1 MGNNQFSAPTTELRT
16 GFHSMQDHLE
26 KLNAKAMSLRSTALS
41 KVGMTPEDLAKL
53 NMLPLITGIAGV
65 FVIIIMWGA
74 VVTPAWVQGTAL
86 HLGQP
91 LEAHLSLTDVQFG
104 AKGELSSVV
113 CLVSATEKSCS
124 LGWMCKEAS
133 EDSNTFADKV
143 TMKSTP
149 RATWCQA
156 QAAGKWALTMIWLG
170 FIPGI
175 VATVMTLFYAA
186 KQIEVVGNQ
195 FAKVEKMGFTDRLQK
210 YIVSGCWA
218 GYWVFMFF
226 AMTSYAAA
234 IPDNL
239 GWGSTNLESSFG
251 LLRFAF
257 FLVSIF
263 AALLVASFF
272 DLWHTDNV
280 VEAWAEFTQTDL
292 FTAKKA
298 LYLLLMFQMALY
310 LLYTIIAV
318 DWSMLLVVIAGYYLD
333 AKKRNFMLMYLVI
346 VSVTVLLDV
355 IKIAAMPNLNSMTPG
370 MAFGAVLYFLIFLL
384 KFAIIGAI
392 YLYQRKEDAHPTA
405 FAFSQM
411 PDGAGRGDDEIA
423 E

>member
-1 MGNNQFSAPTTELRT
+1 
-16 GFHSMQDHLE
+16 MQDHLE

>member
-1 MGNNQFSAPTTELRT
+1 MG
-16 GFHSMQDHLE
+16 
-26 KLNAKAMSLRSTALS
+26 NAKAMSLRSTALS

-104 AKGELSSVV
+104 ANGELSSVV

-210 YIVSGCWA
+210 YIVSGCWGA
-218 GYWVFMFF
+218 YWVFMFF

-234 IPDNL
+234 VPDDL
-239 GWGSTNLESSFG
+239 GWGGTNLESSFG

-263 AALLVASFF
+263 SALLVASFF

-292 FTAKKA
+292 LTAKKA

-310 LLYTIIAV
+310 LLYTIVEV

-333 AKKRNFMLMYLVI
+333 AK
-346 VSVTVLLDV
+346 
-355 IKIAAMPNLNSMTPG
+355 PNIDTMTPG
-370 MAFGAVLYFLIFLL
+370 AAFGAVLYFFIFML
-384 KFAIIGAI
+384 KFAIVG
-392 YLYQRKEDAHPTA
+392 
-405 FAFSQM
+405 
-411 PDGAGRGDDEIA
+411 
-423 E
+423 

>member
-1 MGNNQFSAPTTELRT
+1 
-16 GFHSMQDHLE
+16 MQDHLE

-74 VVTPAWVQGTAL
+74 VMTPAWVTGTAL

-91 LEAHLSLTDVQFG
+91 LKAHLSLTDVQFG
-104 AKGELSSVV
+104 ASGELSGYV
-113 CLVSATEKSCS
+113 CGAGNSHCS

-133 EDSNTFADKV
+133 EDTKTFADMV
-143 TMKSTP
+143 TLKTTP
-149 RATWCQA
+149 RSTWCRA
-156 QAAGKWALTMIWLG
+156 QTAGAWALTMLWLG

-175 VATVMTLFYAA
+175 IATVFTLFYAA

-210 YIVSGCWA
+210 YIVSGCWGA
-218 GYWVFMFF
+218 YWVFMFF

-234 IPDNL
+234 VPDDL
-239 GWGSTNLESSFG
+239 GWGGTNLESSFG

-263 AALLVASFF
+263 SALLVASFF

-292 FTAKKA
+292 LTAKKA

-310 LLYTIIAV
+310 LLYTIVEV

-355 IKIAAMPNLNSMTPG
+355 IKIAAMPNIDTMTPG
-370 MAFGAVLYFLIFLL
+370 AAFGAVLYFFIFML
-384 KFAIIGAI
+384 KFAIVGAI
-392 YLYQRKEDAHPTA
+392 YMYQRKEDASPTA

>member
-1 MGNNQFSAPTTELRT
+1 
-16 GFHSMQDHLE
+16 MQEHLE
-26 KLNAKAMSLRSTALS
+26 KLNAKAMSLRSAALS

-74 VVTPAWVQGTAL
+74 VVTPAWVKGTAL

-91 LEAHLSLTDVQFG
+91 LKAHLSLTDVQFG
-104 AKGELSSVV
+104 AKGELSHFV
-113 CLVSATEKSCS
+113 CGHDNTHCS
-124 LGWMCKEAS
+124 LGYMCGEYKEGI
-133 EDSNTFADKV
+133 DGDTFADQV
-143 TMKSTP
+143 TLKSTP
-149 RATWCQA
+149 RATWCEA
-156 QAAGKWALTMIWLG
+156 KGAGAWALTMIWLG

-175 VATVMTLFYAA
+175 VATTMTLLYAA

-195 FAKVEKMGFTDRLQK
+195 FAKAEKMGFTDRLQK

-218 GYWVFMFF
+218 AYWVFMFF

-234 IPDNL
+234 IPDDL
-239 GWGSTNLESSFG
+239 GWGGTKLESSFG

-263 AALLVASFF
+263 SALLVASFF

-280 VEAWAEFTQTDL
+280 VEAWSEFTQTDL

-298 LYLLLMFQMALY
+298 LYLALMAQMALY
-310 LLYTIIAV
+310 LLYTIV
-318 DWSMLLVVIAGYYLD
+318 EVEWSMLLIVIAGYYLD

-355 IKIAAMPNLNSMTPG
+355 IKIAAMPNLDSMTPG
-370 MAFGAVLYFLIFLL
+370 QSFGAVLYFLIFLF
-384 KFAIIGAI
+384 KFGIVGAI

-405 FAFSQM
+405 
-411 PDGAGRGDDEIA
+411 
-423 E
+423 

>member
-1 MGNNQFSAPTTELRT
+1 MG
-16 GFHSMQDHLE
+16 
-26 KLNAKAMSLRSTALS
+26 
-41 KVGMTPEDLAKL
+41 
-53 NMLPLITGIAGV
+53 
-65 FVIIIMWGA
+65 
-74 VVTPAWVQGTAL
+74 
-86 HLGQP
+86 
-91 LEAHLSLTDVQFG
+91 
-104 AKGELSSVV
+104 
-113 CLVSATEKSCS
+113 
-124 LGWMCKEAS
+124 
-133 EDSNTFADKV
+133 
-143 TMKSTP
+143 
-149 RATWCQA
+149 
-156 QAAGKWALTMIWLG
+156 
-170 FIPGI
+170 GI

-239 GWGSTNLESSFG
+239 GWGGTNLESSFG

-263 AALLVASFF
+263 AALLVTSFF

-310 LLYTIIAV
+310 LL
-318 DWSMLLVVIAGYYLD
+318 
-333 AKKRNFMLMYLVI
+333 F

>member
-1 MGNNQFSAPTTELRT
+1 MR
-16 GFHSMQDHLE
+16 
-26 KLNAKAMSLRSTALS
+26 
-41 KVGMTPEDLAKL
+41 V
-53 NMLPLITGIAGV
+53 
-65 FVIIIMWGA
+65 
-74 VVTPAWVQGTAL
+74 
-86 HLGQP
+86 
-91 LEAHLSLTDVQFG
+91 LEASRLVAALRLTPG
-104 AKGELSSVV
+104 PSRRG
-113 CLVSATEKSCS
+113 
-124 LGWMCKEAS
+124 
-133 EDSNTFADKV
+133 
-143 TMKSTP
+143 
-149 RATWCQA
+149 R
-156 QAAGKWALTMIWLG
+156 LG

-175 VATVMTLFYAA
+175 VATVFTLFYAA

-210 YIVSGCWA
+210 YIVSGCWGA
-218 GYWVFMFF
+218 YWVFMFF

-234 IPDNL
+234 VPDDL
-239 GWGSTNLESSFG
+239 GWGGTNLESSFG

-263 AALLVASFF
+263 SALLVASFF

-292 FTAKKA
+292 LTAKKA

-310 LLYTIIAV
+310 LLYTIVEV

-355 IKIAAMPNLNSMTPG
+355 IKIAAMPNLDTMTPG
-370 MAFGAVLYFLIFLL
+370 AAFGAVLYFFIFML
-384 KFAIIGAI
+384 KFAIVGAI
-392 YLYQRKEDAHPTA
+392 YMYQRKEDASPTA

>member
-1 MGNNQFSAPTTELRT
+1 MFFFVGFLALSVLNQLFRRLCPCGLLKRFDTDEERRSVVTLRAQNSLKTLRT
-16 GFHSMQDHLE
+16 WKWTSVL
-26 KLNAKAMSLRSTALS
+26 
-41 KVGMTPEDLAKL
+41 
-53 NMLPLITGIAGV
+53 LITDYLAIA
-65 FVIIIMWGA
+65 
-74 VVTPAWVQGTAL
+74 AWSSKWLLLLIYIFFAWLITQ
-86 HLGQP
+86 
-91 LEAHLSLTDVQFG
+91 LSLLPSP
-104 AKGELSSVV
+104 A
-113 CLVSATEKSCS
+113 
-124 LGWMCKEAS
+124 
-133 EDSNTFADKV
+133 
-143 TMKSTP
+143 
-149 RATWCQA
+149 
-156 QAAGKWALTMIWLG
+156 
-170 FIPGI
+170 
-175 VATVMTLFYAA
+175 VAV
-186 KQIEVVGNQ
+186 I
-195 FAKVEKMGFTDRLQK
+195 
-210 YIVSGCWA
+210 
-218 GYWVFMFF
+218 
-226 AMTSYAAA
+226 
-234 IPDNL
+234 
-239 GWGSTNLESSFG
+239 
-251 LLRFAF
+251 FAF

-263 AALLVASFF
+263 SALLVASFF

-292 FTAKKA
+292 LTAKKA

-310 LLYTIIAV
+310 LLYTIVEV

>member
-1 MGNNQFSAPTTELRT
+1 MG
-16 GFHSMQDHLE
+16 
-26 KLNAKAMSLRSTALS
+26 
-41 KVGMTPEDLAKL
+41 
-53 NMLPLITGIAGV
+53 
-65 FVIIIMWGA
+65 
-74 VVTPAWVQGTAL
+74 
-86 HLGQP
+86 
-91 LEAHLSLTDVQFG
+91 
-104 AKGELSSVV
+104 
-113 CLVSATEKSCS
+113 
-124 LGWMCKEAS
+124 
-133 EDSNTFADKV
+133 
-143 TMKSTP
+143 
-149 RATWCQA
+149 
-156 QAAGKWALTMIWLG
+156 
-170 FIPGI
+170 GI

-257 FLVSIF
+257 FL
-263 AALLVASFF
+263 
-272 DLWHTDNV
+272 
-280 VEAWAEFTQTDL
+280 
-292 FTAKKA
+292 
-298 LYLLLMFQMALY
+298 
-310 LLYTIIAV
+310 V